1 MFLAH
6 VGGKMGCDVPTSAGP
21 SQHEDLCISPAS
33 KLPTPS
39 SQEAQ
44 IQDYEGRG
52 SPLAYL

>member
-1 MFLAH
+1 MFPAG
-6 VGGKMGCDVPTSAGP
+6 VDGKMGCEVPMSAG
-21 SQHEDLCISPAS
+21 SSRREDLCVPPGQSA
-33 KLPTPS
+33 S